1 MNRRRDDDLDREI
14 SERQRTRS
22 KAFEQAS
29 YRPEYTQLGMQC
41 SMSRTSFEQCARLLG
56 PSFIYRLYV
65 HPVKLLEARNRARE
79 CVALALNNP
88 FAPYISIIET
98 PEFEEGEWC
107 LEANDKAYGTSFQW

>member
-1 MNRRRDDDLDREI
+1 MSRHRDDDLDREI
-14 SERQRTRS
+14 SERQQARS

-29 YRPEYTQLGMQC
+29 GRPDYQALPLPS

-56 PSFIYRLYV
+56 PAFLYRLYV

-79 CVALALNNP
+79 CAALAPGSP
-88 FAPYISIIET
+88 FAPHINIIET

-107 LEANDKAYGTSFQW
+107 LEANERSVGSAFPW